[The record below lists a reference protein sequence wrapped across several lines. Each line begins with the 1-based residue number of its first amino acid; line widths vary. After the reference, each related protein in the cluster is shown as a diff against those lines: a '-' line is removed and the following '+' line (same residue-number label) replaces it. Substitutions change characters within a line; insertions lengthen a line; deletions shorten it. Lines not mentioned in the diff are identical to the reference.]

1 MEEGIA
7 EAEREVRA
15 VETVC
20 LGEVRMARFF
30 FGTLNRRS
38 SLHILQS
45 LFQKQPPN
53 IFVPT
58 QHVPS
63 LPQYQ
68 WIVFCLLKWFGFG
81 DDVASN
87 WDSLV
92 ERELAGWSWKMSRA
106 FLSAVS
112 ELKRRPSE
120 ETVLALASV
129 LLKMDEGCPPFFE
142 FWRGRF
148 EPFFKK
154 VKLSRLFEVH
164 GFNAF
169 RLFGEVDMKQVQTI
183 PYSYTNAQ
191 DFEAL
196 FQVPGMWVKEDGFIF
211 IQWKIV
217 SDSFY
222 PSYVMYETDVRE
234 RSLIETTIVKSRHF
248 VDIVVDFVRDI
259 YYNDGKAHAYSYS
272 KVLSKIA
279 PWIFLSLIQDVE
291 GTLADVNE
299 EVPEFLSESPP
310 LIRNVLERFLNDIAF
325 FADIRRYTGQIL
337 STRDFASKSYPT
349 IMSTFLTRNPAPF
362 QEFPEKPLM
371 CISDEDRVID
381 SDFIWAAMAISSL
394 IRVMEGEDD
403 TEKLLQ
409 EMTWFLDQM
418 SDHDVREFVLIDLFS
433 IMFLKKGDHFV
444 CDKQIAE
451 SLLTTILGLAE
462 TPILT
467 KYAGYGHRHIQITR
481 PLSTTESIDDV
492 LIPKRQLL
500 FEALEK
506 HDWQIADLIASL
518 RKSFRKLVTIYR
530 AVAEYK
536 DGSNESVPGEAAAEI
551 VLARESRNDLIA
563 IAQQCQKPE
572 SEVQQLLSR
581 RSRANNNMK
590 VVKTLKS
597 QYMNDIHN
605 RFTRLSATTW
615 PVPSLNTPNPKL
627 QQLVGFMKY
636 LDVLVG
642 SLVNS
647 KVVDTVCDAL
657 AMQPKE
663 ALDAILHA
671 GKVEEAKYLAELLK
685 VDMLDMILRG
695 GSYPEN
701 VISAFTQ
708 QLPAVGLASLFSG
721 TVNDGGNC
729 ETSSKV
735 CSRLMNLKVK
745 TSDQDMNLRR
755 EAGESIVLHKPLE
768 YLHGVSIAAAYFV
781 NQDFLNETD
790 AWEQIRSAFNCRDA
804 EKVGDLSFLVNPA
817 EFSSFL
823 ARQLDDPSLEFIAR
837 ICDQSS
843 VTSEFSDEIDIL
855 LSIRGEVA
863 QLFPLSDA
871 FKSLVLQRKYLKAS
885 ELIQT
890 LPNGAPYFELLREC
904 LMTADEK
911 EQIVNIC
918 PEWKSKLLHELGLSE
933 IVSDAF
939 TSYIPPEWRDS
950 GSPGQIL
957 SKHMDTELE
966 QVIPI
971 LRRFPEINC
980 DMSFVGSVVRVKCL
994 EDVTNRAHLYFDV
1007 CRDLEYVRQ
1016 NLRSIFVRM
1025 IGQRSVA
1032 DPDSETKALQELK
1045 HVHALMKRY
1054 GDTLFTDQLCTLMS
1068 VIQKEPMTKYRKS
1081 YTLSDLGSSLLPL
1094 TIELDMID
1102 EFKRMSQ
1109 LWDRRRLEIDAIL
1122 EQYHRCCYEMSC
1134 FDVPLE
1140 TPNSSSLFRAIMNM
1154 FTHTHFYDPRMIS
1167 EYTDTFPPSDDML
1180 SLDTEAT
1187 GPVHKVRSLT
1197 VISTY
1202 VEDVPLSA
1210 NRRLTSEFL
1219 PPTCEID
1226 TDNTFYQR
1234 LQDLASRPT
1243 QPLPSRSQMEP
1254 LYRIFFEKAPTDAIA
1269 RYYSLHGIY
1278 QKALEQVDT
1287 ITDQEKRLRVFRDD
1301 VMEVAISQDT
1311 FADLKVNMKS
1321 HQELFSSILPIAGPT
1336 LGYEMEMEF
1345 GMYREAGHAALELYK
1360 NSRNSASTIYY
1371 LEMAQRAMEKVSPRT
1386 QDDLNLLTGISIQRL
1401 FNSLV
1406 KEKSLD
1412 GHSGLNLFG
1421 PDTYK
1426 VSMVQLLFMVHELD
1440 LAITIIQTYNLSVRE
1455 VGNRLVDAMVN
1466 EDETAI
1472 ISFVQSFETRC
1483 RWNNIAGTFQQL
1495 VYAMVMRLL
1504 HTMKLEDTALT
1515 VVRTITNPSLKSL
1528 LLLQFN
1534 LYEEAAAVALD
1545 NKLTEN
1551 IPLILHLWT
1560 GAPRST
1566 VFSKCL
1572 KIIQ

>member
-15 VETVC
+15 IETVC
-20 LGEVRMARFF
+20 LGEASMARFF
-30 FGTLNRRS
+30 FATLNRRS

-53 IFVPT
+53 IFLPT
-58 QHVPS
+58 QHVSS
-63 LPQYQ
+63 LPHYQ

-81 DDVASN
+81 NDLTCN

-92 ERELAGWSWKMSRA
+92 ERELAGWSGKISRS
-106 FLSAVS
+106 FLNAVS
-112 ELKRRPSE
+112 ELKRRPTE
-120 ETVLALASV
+120 ETVMAVASV
-129 LLKMDEGCPPFFE
+129 LLKMDEACPPFFE
-142 FWRGRF
+142 FWRARF

-154 VKLSRLFEVH
+154 IKLARLLEVH

-191 DFEAL
+191 DFETL
-196 FQVPGMWVKEDGFIF
+196 FQVPGMWAKDDGFIF

-234 RSLIETTIVKSRHF
+234 RSLIETTIVKNRHF
-248 VDIVVDFVRDI
+248 VDIVVDFVREV

-310 LIRNVLERFLNDIAF
+310 LIRNVLERLLNDVAF

-337 STRDFASKSYPT
+337 STRDFASKSYPM

-362 QEFPEKPLM
+362 QDFPEKPLM

-381 SDFIWAAMAISSL
+381 SDFIWAALAISSL
-394 IRVMEGEDD
+394 MRVMEGEDD
-403 TEKLLQ
+403 AEQLLQ
-409 EMTWFLDQM
+409 EMAWFLEQM
-418 SDHDVREFVLIDLFS
+418 SDHDVRECVLVDLFS

-444 CDKQIAE
+444 CDKQTAE

-462 TPILT
+462 TPVLT
-467 KYAGYGHRHIQITR
+467 KYAGYGHRHMQITR

-536 DGSNESVPGEAAAEI
+536 DGSNESVPEEAAAEI
-551 VLARESRNDLIA
+551 VLAREPRSDLLA
-563 IAQQCQKPE
+563 MAQQCHKPE

-581 RSRANNNMK
+581 RSRASNNMK

-597 QYMNDIHN
+597 QYMSEIHN

-615 PVPSLNTPNPKL
+615 PVPSLNKTNTKL

-642 SLVNS
+642 SLVDL

-657 AMQPKE
+657 EMQPKE

-708 QLPAVGLASLFSG
+708 QMPAVGLASLFSA
-721 TVNDGGNC
+721 TTNDSGKC

-768 YLHGVSIAAAYFV
+768 YSHVSLEAAYFV
-781 NQDFLNETD
+781 NQEFLNEAD
-790 AWEQIRSAFNCRDA
+790 AWELIRSAFNCRDA
-804 EKVGDLSFLVNPA
+804 EKVGELSFLVNSTD
-817 EFSSFL
+817 FSSFL
-823 ARQLDDPSLEFIAR
+823 SRQLDDTSFEFIAR
-837 ICDQSS
+837 VCDQSS
-843 VTSEFSDEIDIL
+843 VTPEFSDEIDIL
-855 LSIRGEVA
+855 LSIRDDVA

-871 FKSLVLQRKYLKAS
+871 FKSLVLQRKYLKAA
-885 ELIQT
+885 ELIRT

-904 LMTADEK
+904 LQTADEK
-911 EQIVNIC
+911 EEILNIC
-918 PEWKSKLLHELGLSE
+918 PQWKSKLLHELGLSE

-939 TSYIPPEWRDS
+939 TSFIPPEWRDS
-950 GSPGQIL
+950 GSPGHIL
-957 SKHMDTELE
+957 SKHIDTELE

-980 DMSFVGSVVRVKCL
+980 DMSFVGLIVRVKSL
-994 EDVTNRAHLYFDV
+994 EDVIARACLYFDV

-1016 NLRSIFVRM
+1016 NLRTTFTQM
-1025 IGQRSVA
+1025 IGQRSVT
-1032 DPDSETKALQELK
+1032 DPDSEMQALQELK
-1045 HVHALMKRY
+1045 RVHAVMRMY
-1054 GDTLFTDQLCTLMS
+1054 GDKIFTDQLCTLMS
-1068 VIQKEPMTKYRKS
+1068 VIEKEPMTKYHKS

-1109 LWDRRRLEIDAIL
+1109 LWDCRRLEVDAIL
-1122 EQYHRCCYEMSC
+1122 EQYHRRCYEMSC

-1140 TPNSSSLFRAIMNM
+1140 APNSSSLFRSIMDM

-1167 EYTDTFPPSDDML
+1167 EYTETFPPSDDML
-1180 SLDTEAT
+1180 VIDTEAT
-1187 GPVHKVRSLT
+1187 GPVRKVRSLT
-1197 VISTY
+1197 VLSTY

-1210 NRRLTSEFL
+1210 NRRLTSEYL

-1226 TDNTFYQR
+1226 SDNTFYQR

-1254 LYRIFFEKAPTDAIA
+1254 LYKIFFEKAPTDAIA

-1301 VMEVAISQDT
+1301 IMEVAISQDT

-1321 HQELFSSILPIAGPT
+1321 YQELFSSILPIAGPT

-1345 GMYREAGHAALELYK
+1345 GMYREAGHTALELYK

-1426 VSMVQLLFMVHELD
+1426 VSMVQLLFMVDELD
-1440 LAITIIQTYNLSVRE
+1440 LAITILQTYNLSVRE

-1466 EDETAI
+1466 EDETAMV
-1472 ISFVQSFETRC
+1472 SFVQSFETRC

-1504 HTMKLEDTALT
+1504 HTMKLEDMALSI
-1515 VVRTITNPSLKSL
+1515 VRTINNPSLKSL

-1534 LYEEAAAVALD
+1534 LYEEAATIALD
-1545 NKLTEN
+1545 NKITEN
-1551 IPLILHLWT
+1551 IPLILHMWA